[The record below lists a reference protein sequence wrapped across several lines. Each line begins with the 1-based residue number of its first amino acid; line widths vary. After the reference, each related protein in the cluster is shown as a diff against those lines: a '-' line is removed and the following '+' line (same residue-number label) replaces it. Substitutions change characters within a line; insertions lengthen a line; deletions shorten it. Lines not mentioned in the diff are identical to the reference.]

1 MLLRNILHS
10 IKLHLLHVML
20 RLLREVISAARGVE
34 VLLLPPRWIMI
45 GVMAA
50 VAAVAAAPITTPG
63 GHVDASTTA
72 NET

>member
-34 VLLLPPRWIMI
+34 VLLLPRWIMI
-45 GVMAA
+45 GVVAA